1 MIIHPYFYGFFDRK
15 LIWYVCARE
24 IEAVSQKLSF
34 GNMKV
39 FNGIQEAL
47 VLALMLVSVIALF
60 YVNMDIIYKIGIAV
74 IVFAVIFLSTLAA
87 TLLRQQ
93 REIRRAQT

>member
-1 MIIHPYFYGFFDRK
+1 VVK
-15 LIWYVCARE
+15 L
-24 IEAVSQKLSF
+24 KLSF

-47 VLALMLVSVIALF
+47 VLALMLVTILALF
-60 YVNMDIIYKIGIAV
+60 YVNMDITYKIGIAV
-74 IVFAVIFLSTLAA
+74 IVFTIIFLATLAA

-93 REIRRAQT
+93 KEIKQAQA

>member
-1 MIIHPYFYGFFDRK
+1 
-15 LIWYVCARE
+15 
-24 IEAVSQKLSF
+24 
-34 GNMKV
+34 MKV

-60 YVNMDIIYKIGIAV
+60 YVNMDIIYKVGIAV

-93 REIRRAQT
+93 REIRRAQS